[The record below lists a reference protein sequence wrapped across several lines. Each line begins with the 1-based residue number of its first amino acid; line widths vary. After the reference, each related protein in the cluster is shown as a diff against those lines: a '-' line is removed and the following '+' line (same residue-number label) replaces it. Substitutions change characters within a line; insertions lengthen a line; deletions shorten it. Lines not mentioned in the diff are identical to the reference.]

1 MCGSGK
7 PTDRRWPGWPPPAT
21 WRSSCCR
28 RGGDRVLTVVTSGK
42 AAPGVTTSTWALAL
56 SWPGPLLVADCD
68 PAGGDMAPGL
78 LARRVGLDRGLLSWS
93 PPPRRGLAAT
103 AAATLLTEHAVQV
116 PERPQ
121 VSLLPGFATATQGTS
136 FTPET
141 WERLAP
147 ALSSGAVGRDVL
159 VDAGRLVTDRGCWP
173 VLRAADRVLHTVR
186 PSVRS
191 VHAAQDAA
199 QRLRSE
205 LGDLA
210 KVAALV
216 VGDGPYSASEVA
228 GVLQLPLAGVLPY
241 DRTAAEILS
250 DGAPSSPKTL
260 RRAALMRAAS
270 SVAGKLADSTGASS
284 TAEAV
289 AG

>member
-1 MCGSGK
+1 M
-7 PTDRRWPGWPPPAT
+7 
-21 WRSSCCR
+21 
-28 RGGDRVLTVVTSGK
+28 LTVVASGK

-56 SWPGPLLVADCD
+56 SWPRPLLLADCD
-68 PAGGDMAPGL
+68 QAGGDMAPGL
-78 LARRVGLDRGLLSWS
+78 LAGRVSVDRGLLSWS
-93 PPPRRGLAAT
+93 TVARRGLPAT

-121 VSLLPGFATATQGTS
+121 VSLIPGFAKATQGSS
-136 FTPET
+136 FTSET
-141 WERLAP
+141 WERLAL
-147 ALSSGAVGRDVL
+147 ALEGSTTTMGRNVL
-159 VDAGRLVTDRGCWP
+159 VDAGRLITNRGCWP
-173 VLRAADRVLHTVR
+173 VLRAADQVLLAVR

-191 VHAAQDAA
+191 VHAAQDAV
-199 QRLRSE
+199 QRVRQE

-228 GVLQLPLAGVLPY
+228 KALQLPLAGVLPY
-241 DRTAAEILS
+241 DPRAAAVLS
-250 DGAPSSPKTL
+250 DGAMSSMKTL
-260 RRAALMRAAS
+260 RRSALLRAAS
-270 SVAGKLADSTGASS
+270 SLVGELADSAEAST

>member
-1 MCGSGK
+1 M
-7 PTDRRWPGWPPPAT
+7 
-21 WRSSCCR
+21 
-28 RGGDRVLTVVTSGK
+28 LTVVASGK

-56 SWPGPLLVADCD
+56 SWPRPLLVADCD

-78 LARRVGLDRGLLSWS
+78 LAGRVGLDRGLLSWS
-93 PPPRRGLAAT
+93 TSARRGLPAT
-103 AAATLLTEHAVQV
+103 ATATLLAEHAVQV

-121 VSLLPGFATATQGTS
+121 VLLLPGFATATQGTS
-136 FTPET
+136 FTTET
-141 WERLAP
+141 WERLAL
-147 ALSSGAVGRDVL
+147 ALEHSAAAVGRDVL

-173 VLRAADRVLHTVR
+173 VLRAADQVLLAVR

-199 QRLRSE
+199 RRLRQE
-205 LGDLA
+205 LGDLE

-216 VGDGPYSASEVA
+216 IGDGPYSAGEVA
-228 GVLQLPLAGVLPY
+228 SALQLPLAGALPD
-241 DRTAAEILS
+241 DRPAAEVLS
-250 DGAPSSPKTL
+250 DGALSSPKTL

-270 SVAGKLADSTGASS
+270 SLAGRLADSTAAPS